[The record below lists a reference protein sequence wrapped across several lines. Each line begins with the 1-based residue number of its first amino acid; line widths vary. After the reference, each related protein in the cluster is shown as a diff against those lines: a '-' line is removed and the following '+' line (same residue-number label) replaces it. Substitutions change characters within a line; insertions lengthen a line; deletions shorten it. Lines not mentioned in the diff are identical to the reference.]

1 MNQEGERT
9 KRKVFS
15 ADENYTLIATMN
27 TKGGVGKTTI
37 SSNFA
42 FDIAYHSK
50 HNVLLVEAD
59 NQCNLQPL
67 FHINDDVQRTDGD
80 VIDDEDEDE
89 DDVDEGTE
97 QIDIHDDAICRRS
110 DRNYGYRGRGAY
122 SYHPNTEPGTVNIRD
137 QARFSLYECFFERL
151 IGRGTSKPI
160 TMKLSKTRSG
170 GDVYLLPGT
179 PTIKKMEHELIKAD
193 TAKYGQ
199 GHKTLAIFKKLI
211 LEAMDEIQARV
222 AVVDFGPHGGF
233 LNRVMVMSCDLI
245 IPPAFADFMSY
256 QSSSA
261 LLNDVLP
268 DWYKWYNSKIN
279 SQYNAAG
286 DGEFYLK
293 RKLPIILPFVVSNFP
308 VAKGKV
314 QRAAAQWIKAL
325 ELLESDSEYVRNRQI
340 TLNEKHAFMICPT
353 DKALLEVAFEEKRAM
368 LEIHTIP
375 TKLGSGKKRTMA
387 AIRSQWTIYTMFIIR
402 IINEYERSE

>member
-1 MNQEGERT
+1 M
-9 KRKVFS
+9 KRKLFS
-15 ADENYTLIATMN
+15 ADENHTLIATMN

-50 HNVLLVEAD
+50 NNVLLVEAD

-67 FHINDDVQRTDGD
+67 FHINDDVERTVDGD
-80 VIDDEDEDE
+80 VIADEEE
-89 DDVDEGTE
+89 DDVEVDEE
-97 QIDIHDDAICRRS
+97 MEEIDIHDDAICRRS
-110 DRNYGYRGRGAY
+110 ERNYEYRGRGSY
-122 SYHPNTEPGTVNIRD
+122 SYHANIEPGTVNIRD

-151 IGRGTSKPI
+151 IGRGKSKPV
-160 TMKLSKTRSG
+160 TMKLSKTRIGG
-170 GDVYLLPGT
+170 GDVYLFPGT
-179 PTIKKMEHELIKAD
+179 PIIKKMEHELIKAD

-199 GHKTLAIFKKLI
+199 GHQTLSIFKNLI
-211 LEAMDEIQARV
+211 IEAMDDIQAKI
-222 AVVDFGPHGGF
+222 AVIDFGPHGGF

-268 DWYKWYNSKIN
+268 DWYKWYNAKIN
-279 SQYNAAG
+279 SQYNVNG
-286 DGEFYLK
+286 QDGFHLK

-314 QRAAAQWIKAL
+314 QRAAAQWVKAL
-325 ELLESDSEYVRNRQI
+325 ELLESEKEYVKNRQI
-340 TLNEKHAFMICPT
+340 TLNSKHAFMICPT
-353 DKALLEVAFEEKRAM
+353 DKALLEVAYEDKRAM

-375 TKLGSGKKRTMA
+375 TKLGKGKRHA
-387 AIRSQWTIYTMFIIR
+387 LASIRSQWTIYTMFVLR
-402 IINEYERSE
+402 IIDEYERS